1 MPTNKPFPKENKK
14 YIMEK
19 SDNVRLFRKPGL
31 FVPIKIEIRKDLKS
45 RSKPRIKSEMLKIKF
60 SEKIEKNLRKD
71 PKIKRKKWQKKKI
84 SPKNIFLHVYL
95 HQNFFR

>member
-31 FVPIKIEIRKDLKS
+31 FVPIKIEK
-45 RSKPRIKSEMLKIKF
+45 KPEKGSE
-60 SEKIEKNLRKD
+60 N
-71 PKIKRKKWQKKKI
+71 KKKKMAKKEKQLRRL
-84 SPKNIFLHVYL
+84 SWPPPV
-95 HQNFFR
+95 FF